1 MLVHVDLFVTSM
13 ARSLDFYVG
22 QLGLEVVEDQIVEG
36 DMVRH
41 VSDDH
46 HDRLRMVILKP
57 SALGSK
63 LELLEL
69 EGPSR
74 LTGEPAFV
82 PPHRGSLTLLVRDL
96 PGRLAALRA
105 AGIETSRTFRVD
117 SASLGGAEVA
127 FLRDPDGHSI
137 ELLQPVGPDRGEPR
151 L

>member
-1 MLVHVDLFVTSM
+1 MLVHVDLFVACM

-22 QLGLEVVEDQIVEG
+22 RLGLEVVEDQIVEG
-36 DMVRH
+36 EIVRQ

-46 HDRLRMVILKP
+46 HDRLRMVILRP

-74 LTGEPAFV
+74 LTGEPALV

-96 PGRLAALRA
+96 AARLAALRA
-105 AGIETSRTFRVD
+105 AGISHSRTFRVE
-117 SASLGGAEVA
+117 SAALGGADVA

-137 ELLQPVGPDRGEPR
+137 ELLQPVGRDRGEPR
-151 L
+151 P